1 MIILPNEDYDELKLI
16 FVKLGA
22 ILRNADYSKE
32 EQASKERREKL
43 IAPLILAAK
52 GEREQRTE
60 IISEEDSTKKAFYK
74 IHKELRKMPIK
85 FREIFNEEWFNK
97 HTRKKPNGVYEIRCS
112 INKVPI
118 SGSSKSIDRAAEDF
132 IRKLVDLERGTK
144 KKVAADKT
152 QFNEFAEKWF
162 VVVKKPTVK
171 PNTYESFFATY
182 STHIKPYFR
191 NKPIKAIT
199 PMEIQ
204 PLFTKFIKQ
213 KKSKTAQIIKVLL
226 NQIFKSAVA
235 ERLIPLN
242 PMDGVQVLKYQPKK
256 GKALTLP
263 EERKFLF
270 DIQGSRYELA
280 FAFLLFGG
288 MRRGELCSVKIE
300 NGFLLVLD
308 GKIRISQEPTIRK
321 VPITPMLQRYLS
333 TATKSQIKEALG
345 YNVEMLTRYFKTF
358 CPDHHLHELRH
369 TFITRCQECGVPREV
384 VSVWA
389 GHAADK
395 TMTSTVYTHFAE
407 DFMISEGQKVD
418 YYNRLKA

>member
-1 MIILPNEDYDELKLI
+1 
-16 FVKLGA
+16 
-22 ILRNADYSKE
+22 
-32 EQASKERREKL
+32 
-43 IAPLILAAK
+43 
-52 GEREQRTE
+52 
-60 IISEEDSTKKAFYK
+60 
-74 IHKELRKMPIK
+74 MPTK

-112 INKVPI
+112 INKIPI
-118 SGSSKSIDRAAEDF
+118 SGSSKSLDGAAEDF
-132 IRKLVDLERGTK
+132 ICKLIKLERGSQ

-152 QFNEFAEKWF
+152 QFNDFAEKWF

-171 PNTYESFFATY
+171 PNTYESFYSTY
-182 STHIKPYFR
+182 SIHIKPYFR

-204 PLFTKFIKQ
+204 PLFTKFIRQ

-242 PMDGVQVLKYQPKK
+242 PMDGVQVLKYQPRK
-256 GKALTLP
+256 GKALTLS
-263 EERKFLF
+263 EERKFLR

-280 FAFLLFGG
+280 FALLLFGG

-300 NGFLLVLD
+300 NGFLHIND
-308 GKIRISQEPTIRK
+308 GKLKMSQEQTIRK
-321 VPITPMLQRYLS
+321 VPITPMLQRYLE
-333 TATKSQIKEALG
+333 TATKSQIKEALD

-395 TMTSTVYTHFAE
+395 TMTSTVYTHFAD